1 MRDELRIGATAI
13 VWGGMVLVMMITAI
27 FASVSLVWVAIVM
40 GIAAAVSTNVIWNS
54 GKPASQVAINAEDEA
69 GKAKRGGRERIT
81 RLIEDMSDEELQD
94 FGAALQDYDSRRR

>member
-54 GKPASQVAINAEDEA
+54 GKPASQVTINTEDEA